1 MLKVDIDTQMPLP
14 SLLGGTQLVDWAQLA
29 YVSRGNKAGTKAEVA
44 IAVVDE
50 EAMRELNKTYRNID
64 KSTNVLAFP
73 AQMDP
78 VDGIVHLGDIIMC
91 APIIEAQA
99 LEQSKKS
106 AAHWAHMVIHG
117 MLHLQG
123 YDHEQSLDANKM
135 ESLEI
140 ELLAKIALPN
150 PYE

>member
-14 SLLGGTQLVDWAQLA
+14 SVLGGTQLVDWAQLA
-29 YVSRGNKAGTKAEVA
+29 YVSRAHKAGAKAEVA
-44 IAVVDE
+44 IAVIDE

-78 VDGIVHLGDIIMC
+78 VDGIVHLGDIVMC
-91 APIIEAQA
+91 SQIIEAEA
-99 LEQSKKS
+99 LEQGKKS

-123 YDHEQSLDANKM
+123 YDHEHSLDANKM

-140 ELLAKIALPN
+140 ELLAKISLPN

>member
-117 MLHLQG
+117 MLHT
-123 YDHEQSLDANKM
+123 
-135 ESLEI
+135 I
-140 ELLAKIALPN
+140 W
-150 PYE
+150 